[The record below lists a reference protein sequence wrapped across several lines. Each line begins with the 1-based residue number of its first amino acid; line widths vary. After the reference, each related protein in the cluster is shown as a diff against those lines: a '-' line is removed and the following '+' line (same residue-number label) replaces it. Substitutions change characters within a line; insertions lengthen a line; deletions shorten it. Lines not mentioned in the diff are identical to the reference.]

1 MPLSLVA
8 YKEIQGNL
16 FSAVGE
22 FHARN
27 LSYLENGLRV
37 RQVTSF
43 IPYSQNCGPRCTA
56 ARHVEQS

>member
-8 YKEIQGNL
+8 YKDIQGNL
-16 FSAVGE
+16 FSAVS
-22 FHARN
+22 N

-37 RQVTSF
+37 RQVTSS
-43 IPYSQNCGPRCTA
+43 IPCSQNCGPRCTA